1 MGRVKSFSVLRTPAV
16 RDSVGIGVAVGA
28 AGLAFGTAAVAA
40 GLSPAQSVFMS
51 LFMFTG
57 ASQFALVGVIA
68 GGGSLVA
75 GAAGA
80 LLLGAR
86 NTLYGLRLA
95 DVLGWRGAR
104 RALAAHGVIDETT
117 AVTLAQPDRASART
131 AFVTTYA
138 VLGGSWVVATL
149 VGALATE
156 LVGDISAFGL
166 DAVGPAVFLGL
177 LWPRLREGGA
187 RTWLVAGLGAG
198 LALAATPFLPSGVP
212 VLLAASA
219 ALIALLGP
227 AAGESGQAAPS
238 AQGNR
243 STSVRDGAPSTGT
256 GEGAPTASSGAGTPA
271 ASAVDG
277 PVAKGDRRSAVER
290 GEARP

>member
-1 MGRVKSFSVLRTPAV
+1 M

-40 GLSPAQSVFMS
+40 GLSPAQSVFLS

-149 VGALATE
+149 AGALATE
-156 LVGDISAFGL
+156 RVGDISAFGL

-198 LALAATPFLPSGVP
+198 LALAAAPFLPSGVP

-219 ALIALLGP
+219 ALIALFGP
-227 AAGESGQAAPS
+227 ARESGQAAPT
-238 AQGNR
+238 ARGDR

-256 GEGAPTASSGAGTPA
+256 GEDAPNASSGAGTPA

-277 PVAKGDRRSAVER
+277 PVAKGGRRSAAEH

>member
-1 MGRVKSFSVLRTPAV
+1 M
-16 RDSVGIGVAVGA
+16 RDSMGIGVAVGA

-75 GAAGA
+75 GSAGA

-117 AVTLAQPDRASART
+117 ASTLIQPDRESART
-131 AFVTTYA
+131 AFVATYA
-138 VLGGSWVVATL
+138 VLGTFWVATTL
-149 VGALATE
+149 AGSLATE
-156 LVGDISAFGL
+156 RVSDMDAFGL
-166 DAVGPAVFLGL
+166 DAVGPAIFLGL
-177 LWPRLREGGA
+177 LWPRLREGGG
-187 RTWLVAGLGAG
+187 RTWLIAALGAG
-198 LALAATPFLPSGVP
+198 LALATTPLLPSGVP

-219 ALIALLGP
+219 ALVALLGP
-227 AAGESGQAAPS
+227 DAE
-238 AQGNR
+238 
-243 STSVRDGAPSTGT
+243 DGAP
-256 GEGAPTASSGAGTPA
+256 PASPSREPSGAASGSGTD
-271 ASAVDG
+271 S
-277 PVAKGDRRSAVER
+277 
-290 GEARP
+290 GEVRP